1 MFVRL
6 AVVALALIGLG
17 LAVRLYMSRSGE
29 DRLRAGEAIDIRQLR
44 EPIPG
49 NAFLACP
56 PDYCRATAASS
67 PIFSLPAARLVQ
79 LWTQMM
85 TGEPRIVIVTD
96 EPQQHR
102 LVIIQRTPL
111 LRFPDIVTVEF
122 VAIDDNRSSLAVY
135 SRARYG
141 SGDFGTNRRRVL
153 AWLGRIEQLAHQ

>member
-1 MFVRL
+1 
-6 AVVALALIGLG
+6 
-17 LAVRLYMSRSGE
+17 MSRSGE
-29 DRLRAGEAIDIRQLR
+29 DRLRYREAVDIRDLR
-44 EPIPG
+44 DPIPG

-56 PDYCRATAASS
+56 PDYCQAMAASS